1 MTKFHLLWIII
12 TPFCYCNAQYSDQ
25 EVDSTGI
32 ISYADKFVVK
42 VYANTQTDTYSLNN
56 TENGNKLILAS
67 NNNYRLFVSLDYEF
81 IGLSI
86 GFAPTFFPGNNDDA
100 LKGESSFSDIRFRAA
115 LGHWIQGF
123 QLGKIKG
130 YYIENTEDFFPFWEE
145 GTDPYLQIPT
155 MTSKVFGMSTSYNF
169 NPKFSFRNIFYQTEW
184 QTKSAG
190 SFIPSF
196 FYNFNQ
202 LSYELGGQEAKE
214 YSYPIRL
221 APAYYYTLVLHENWF
236 VAGNL
241 SPSMGI
247 RFTKSTLTENKVR
260 SVERYNSFI
269 YALEGG
275 LQLGYASR
283 KVLFGAGFTFEMN
296 GYNEDKTNAI
306 VNDKI
311 YGLLYFGYRF
321 NAPGFIDRTY
331 KKYAEKLG
339 I

>member
-1 MTKFHLLWIII
+1 M
-12 TPFCYCNAQYSDQ
+12 
-25 EVDSTGI
+25 
-32 ISYADKFVVK
+32 VK

-56 TENGNKLILAS
+56 TENGNKLTLAS

-190 SFIPSF
+190 SFIPSL

-247 RFTKSTLTENKVR
+247 RFTKSTLTENEVR

-283 KVLFGAGFTFEMN
+283 KVIFGAGFTFEMN